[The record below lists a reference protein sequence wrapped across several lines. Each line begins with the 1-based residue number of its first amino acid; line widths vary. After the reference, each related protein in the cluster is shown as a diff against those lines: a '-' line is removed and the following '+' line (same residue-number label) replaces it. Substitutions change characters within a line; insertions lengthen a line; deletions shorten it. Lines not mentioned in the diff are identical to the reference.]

1 MFDELLAHPGVE
13 EIVELRSTF
22 GFMAYHGGSLEEVTD
37 VVATAAA
44 EQAGASLYAVL
55 QPAGFRWHIPSTEVR
70 PEQSQALAEFLDHVE
85 VVVTVH
91 GYGREGMWTTL
102 LVGGQNRTLADH
114 VASHLRP
121 ALPDYT
127 IATDLDEIPSAL
139 ARAAPR
145 EPGEPAP
152 RRRRAARAAAAG
164 ARAQPD
170 LEGLGGTGARAA
182 HRRADR
188 GLGGRGDDLAPRAR
202 GGRCATHRRHAL

>member
-55 QPAGFRWHIPSTEVR
+55 QPPGFRWHIPSTEVR
-70 PEQSQALAEFLDHVE
+70 PEHSVALAEFLHHVD

-102 LVGGQNRTLADH
+102 LVGGQNRSLADH

-127 IATDLDEIPSAL
+127 IATDLDEIPAAL
-139 ARAAPR
+139 RGLHP
-145 EPGEPAP
+145 ENPANRP
-152 RRRRAARAAAAG
+152 RRGGVQLELPPRVRGRSPIWKDWEGPGLVPHTVSLIDGLAAAATSW
-164 ARAQPD
+164 D
-170 LEGLGGTGARAA
+170 GLGA
-182 HRRADR
+182 
-188 GLGGRGDDLAPRAR
+188 
-202 GGRCATHRRHAL
+202 

>member
-1 MFDELLAHPGVE
+1 VFDELLAHPGVE
-13 EIVELRSTF
+13 EVVELRSKF

-55 QPAGFRWHIPSTEVR
+55 QPQGFRWHIPSTEVR
-70 PEQSQALAEFLDHVE
+70 PEHSEALAEFLDHVD

-114 VASHLRP
+114 LASHLRP

-127 IATDLDEIPSAL
+127 IATDLDEIPLAL
-139 ARAAPR
+139 RGLHPENPANRPR
-145 EPGEPAP
+145 GGGVQLELPPRVRGRSPVWKDWQGPGLVPHTEALVDGL
-152 RRRRAARAAAAG
+152 AAAARTWG
-164 ARAQPD
+164 
-170 LEGLGGTGARAA
+170 
-182 HRRADR
+182 
-188 GLGGRGDDLAPRAR
+188 
-202 GGRCATHRRHAL
+202 

>member
-1 MFDELLAHPGVE
+1 VFDELLAHPGVE

-55 QPAGFRWHIPSTEVR
+55 QPPGFRWHIPSTEVR
-70 PEQSQALAEFLDHVE
+70 PEHSEALAEFLDHVE

-102 LVGGQNRTLADH
+102 LVGGQNRTLANH
-114 VASHLRP
+114 IASHLRP

-127 IATDLDEIPSAL
+127 IATDLDEIPAAL
-139 ARAAPR
+139 RGLHPENPANRPR
-145 EPGEPAP
+145 GGGVQLELPPRVRGRSPIWKDWDGPGLVPHTVSLIDGL
-152 RRRRAARAAAAG
+152 AAAATTW
-164 ARAQPD
+164 A
-170 LEGLGGTGARAA
+170 
-182 HRRADR
+182 
-188 GLGGRGDDLAPRAR
+188 
-202 GGRCATHRRHAL
+202 

>member
-70 PEQSQALAEFLDHVE
+70 PEHSEGLAEFLDHVD

-127 IATDLDEIPSAL
+127 IATDLDDIPAAL
-139 ARAAPR
+139 RGLHPENPANRPR
-145 EPGEPAP
+145 GGGVQLELPPRVRGRSPIWKDWEGPGLVPHTVSLIDGL
-152 RRRRAARAAAAG
+152 AAAATTW
-164 ARAQPD
+164 P
-170 LEGLGGTGARAA
+170 
-182 HRRADR
+182 
-188 GLGGRGDDLAPRAR
+188 
-202 GGRCATHRRHAL
+202 

>member
-1 MFDELLAHPGVE
+1 VFDELLAHPGVE

-55 QPAGFRWHIPSTEVR
+55 QPPGFRWHIPSTEVR
-70 PEQSQALAEFLDHVE
+70 PEHSEALAEFLDHVE

-127 IATDLDEIPSAL
+127 IATDLDEIPAAL
-139 ARAAPR
+139 RGLHPENPANRPR
-145 EPGEPAP
+145 GGGVQLELPPRVRGRSPIWKDWEGPGLVPHTVSLIDGL
-152 RRRRAARAAAAG
+152 AAAAT
-164 ARAQPD
+164 AWA
-170 LEGLGGTGARAA
+170 
-182 HRRADR
+182 
-188 GLGGRGDDLAPRAR
+188 
-202 GGRCATHRRHAL
+202 

>member
-114 VASHLRP
+114 VASP
-121 ALPDYT
+121 P
-127 IATDLDEIPSAL
+127 
-139 ARAAPR
+139 
-145 EPGEPAP
+145 
-152 RRRRAARAAAAG
+152 AAG
-164 ARAQPD
+164 A
-170 LEGLGGTGARAA
+170 ARLHDR
-182 HRRADR
+182 HR
-188 GLGGRGDDLAPRAR
+188 PR
-202 GGRCATHRRHAL
+202 

>member
-1 MFDELLAHPGVE
+1 VFDELLAHPGVE

-55 QPAGFRWHIPSTEVR
+55 QPPGFRWHIPSTEVR
-70 PEQSQALAEFLDHVE
+70 PEHSEALAEFLDHVE

-121 ALPDYT
+121 ALPDNLPHLST
-127 IATDLDEIPSAL
+127 QDGLTRINGLFRHGWLIAPAL
-139 ARAAPR
+139 VEQA
-145 EPGEPAP
+145 
-152 RRRRAARAAAAG
+152 
-164 ARAQPD
+164 
-170 LEGLGGTGARAA
+170 LEEMER
-182 HRRADR
+182 
-188 GLGGRGDDLAPRAR
+188 
-202 GGRCATHRRHAL
+202 

>member
-70 PEQSQALAEFLDHVE
+70 PEHSQALAEFLDHVD

-102 LVGGQNRTLADH
+102 LVGGQNRSLADH
-114 VASHLRP
+114 VAAHLRP

-139 ARAAPR
+139 RGLHPENPANRPR
-145 EPGEPAP
+145 GGGVQLELPPRVRGRSPIWKDWEGPGLVPHTVSLIDGL
-152 RRRRAARAAAAG
+152 AAAAQSW
-164 ARAQPD
+164 R
-170 LEGLGGTGARAA
+170 
-182 HRRADR
+182 
-188 GLGGRGDDLAPRAR
+188 
-202 GGRCATHRRHAL
+202 